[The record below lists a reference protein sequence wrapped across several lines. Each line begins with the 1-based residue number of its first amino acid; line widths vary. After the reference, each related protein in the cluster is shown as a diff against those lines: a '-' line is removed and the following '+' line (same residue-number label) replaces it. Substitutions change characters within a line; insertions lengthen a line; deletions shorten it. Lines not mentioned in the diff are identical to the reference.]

1 MSLSILAIICGYLLG
16 SIPTGYFI
24 ARAVSGVDVRHI
36 GDGNVGARN
45 VYSTAGPA
53 AGIATMFADMGKGMA
68 SILLAQ
74 WIGAPQVGVW
84 LAGFAA
90 AIGHDSMPRLGFHGG
105 QGMSVII
112 GICCVLLPREMV
124 AATAVALI
132 AWGISRHLDFGIGVG
147 AITLLGLTWADPGE
161 SRMTFYLIAL
171 IPTIGIKKIM
181 DAPMARRL
189 AEIRKGKKQHHDER
203 SRL

>member
-1 MSLSILAIICGYLLG
+1 MSLSLLAIICGYLLG
-16 SIPTGYFI
+16 SIPSGFFI

-45 VYSTAGPA
+45 VYRTAGPA
-53 AGIATMFADMGKGMA
+53 AGVATMFADIGKGMA
-68 SILLAQ
+68 SILLAR
-74 WIGAPQVGVW
+74 WIGAPVIGVW

-112 GICCVLLPREMV
+112 GVCYALLPREMI
-124 AATAVALI
+124 ATTAITLI
-132 AWGISRHLDFGIGVG
+132 VWGISRHLDFGIGVG
-147 AITLLGLTWADPGE
+147 AVTLLGLTWMDTGDLNL
-161 SRMTFYLIAL
+161 TFYLIAL

-189 AEIRKGKKQHHDER
+189 AEIRKGKTHHNER
-203 SRL
+203 PRL